1 MTSELLSRAEDAV
14 RRALALGATAADAV
28 MIASDS
34 TDVSVRDGKVEG
46 LERSQSLDL
55 GLRAFIGQSSA
66 VVAGSIL
73 DETGLAKLAERALAM
88 AKAAPPNPHAGLA
101 AIGEFACGWPDLDLA
116 SADQL
121 SSAQLTE
128 MAKAAEQAGLSVAG
142 VSKSSGAGASTS
154 ARSVALVTSA
164 GFSGHYRRSGH
175 TISASMIAG
184 EGTGME
190 RDYDYHSAVH
200 LEDLDPPDE
209 IGRTAGERA
218 AKRLKPRKLASQKVP
233 VIFDRRVGTS
243 LVSHLVSAIL
253 GSSIARS
260 TSFLKDKLGEQLF
273 ADGIT
278 IRDDPHRRRGLAS
291 RPFDGEGLASA
302 PRDIIAGGRLLTW
315 LTDLQSARQL
325 GLKSTGHASRSTSS
339 SPSPSSSNVHLLP
352 GTLSPQELVRDL
364 HQGFYVTELIGSGA
378 NMVTGD
384 YSRGASGFWI
394 EGGEIAF
401 AVSEVTLAG
410 HLLDMFRS
418 LTPAN
423 DLRFRA
429 GINAPSCRVE
439 GLTLAGV

>member
-1 MTSELLSRAEDAV
+1 MNSELLSRAEDAV

-28 MIASDS
+28 VIASDS

-46 LERSQSLDL
+46 LERSHSLDL

-73 DETGLAKLAERALAM
+73 DEAGLTRLSERAVAM
-88 AKAAPPNPHAGLA
+88 ARAAPPNPHAGLA
-101 AIGEFACGWPDLDLA
+101 PPGEFAADWPELDLA
-116 SADQL
+116 SADEL
-121 SSAQLTE
+121 SSAQLTH

-142 VSKSSGAGASTS
+142 VSKSSGASASTS
-154 ARSVALVTSA
+154 ARSAALVTSA
-164 GFSGHYRRSGH
+164 GFAGQYRRSGH
-175 TISASMIAG
+175 VVSASMIAG

-200 LEDLDPPDE
+200 FEDLDPPDQ

-218 AKRLKPRKLASQKVP
+218 ARRLKPRKLASQKVP
-233 VIFDRRVGTS
+233 VIFDRRVASS
-243 LVSHLVSAIL
+243 LVGHLTSAIL
-253 GSSIARS
+253 GSSIARG
-260 TSFLKDKLGEQLF
+260 TSFLKDKLGEQVF
-273 ADGIT
+273 AGGIA
-278 IRDDPHRRRGLAS
+278 IRDDPHRLRGLAS
-291 RPFDGEGLASA
+291 RPFDGEGLSSA
-302 PRDIIAGGRLLTW
+302 PRDIIADGRLLTW
-315 LTDLQSARQL
+315 LTDLQSAHQL
-325 GLKSTGHASRSTSS
+325 GLKSTGHASRGTSS

-352 GTLSPQELVRDL
+352 GTVNLQHLIRDL
-364 HQGFYVTELIGSGA
+364 NRGFYVTELIGSGA

-401 AVSEVTLAG
+401 PVSEVTLAG

-418 LTPAN
+418 LTPAS